1 MILKKNEMKKF
12 QGIIFIVAVIS
23 TISCNRQEK
32 SIETGAAPLTSNC
45 CLQDTVIRHIHSPVS
60 VPDSG
65 LAELKDGNRR
75 YTEDKMTACNRY
87 EITRK
92 KSAGKQTPFAI
103 IVSCSDSRVPPEIV
117 FDQAIGDLF
126 VIRVAGQA
134 LDVNELGTIEYA
146 VEHLGVKLIVVL
158 GHERCG
164 AVTAAVEEGKVPGHI
179 GNIVNCIKPAADKAK
194 KMPGDPVQNAVIEN
208 VKMIVQKLTACE
220 PILKEAVHKH
230 ELKIVG
236 ACYDLDDG
244 CVTFL

>member
-1 MILKKNEMKKF
+1 MI
-12 QGIIFIVAVIS
+12 IAV
-23 TISCNRQEK
+23 TAMMSCNTPGKQQAGLVDSSK
-32 SIETGAAPLTSNC
+32 NVC
-45 CLQDTVIRHIHSPVS
+45 CLRDTVVKHSHKHVAM
-60 VPDSG
+60 PDSG

-75 YTEDKMTACNRY
+75 YTEDKMSACNRY

-92 KSAGKQTPFAI
+92 KSAEKQTPFAI

-164 AVTAAVEEGKVPGHI
+164 AVIAAVEGGKVPGHI
-179 GNIVNCIKPAADKAK
+179 VSIVNCIKPAADKAK

-208 VKMIVQKLTACE
+208 VKMIVQKLSACE
-220 PILKEAVHKH
+220 PILEEAVHKN